1 MAKLRGL
8 GTVVQFR
15 AQVVVPPGLYRA
27 GIYVADAALDVN
39 GAPLPLDTSEQ
50 KVYTNW
56 LAEQSAYVSRLSNEL
71 NTTEE
76 LNADYRASLWGNKS
90 LMSIY
95 QAGLISADKNGM
107 YRWELGKTEKH
118 CKDCSRLSG
127 QVHRLK
133 DYQRRRLLPNSDTLE
148 CTGMNCDCN
157 LIKTTECAKGRF

>member
-1 MAKLRGL
+1 MTAARFGIIARDLLRKWGL
-8 GTVVQFR
+8 QAFRDGLEDGGVQPY
-15 AQVVVPPGLYRA
+15 AE
-27 GIYVADAALDVN
+27 D
-39 GAPLPLDTSEQ
+39 GAPLPLDASEQ
-50 KVYTNW
+50 KAYTSW

-157 LIKTTECAKGRF
+157 LIKTTERAKGRF